1 MLVDTTNMGES
12 TYDKMRYMVDRL
24 NYLTLKYDEGHPEV
38 SDKEWDDLYFTLQYF
53 EKLMNFSYEDSPTRK
68 VNYQVVNQL
77 KKVKHNHKMLSLDKT
92 KSLEDVIAFS
102 SDKQMLVMA
111 KLDGLTCSLKYIDG
125 RLVSAETRGDGIIG
139 EDILHNALVIPSIP
153 NRINYTEELIIDGEI
168 VCLEKDFA
176 PFKKE
181 YKNSRN
187 FAAGSIRLLDSKECA
202 KRNLTFIAWDVIK
215 GFEKDKWAYPK
226 NNKLGYKLIQ
236 LEDLGFTIVPKSC
249 FYLREHPTKEEL
261 LIQIQVIKDIAYKDT
276 IPIDGIVFKFND
288 IAYGK
293 SLGETAH
300 HFKNAIA
307 YKFYDETYATTLR
320 NIEWSMG
327 RTGILT
333 PVAVFD
339 TIDIDGSEVSR
350 ANLHNLS
357 IMEKVLGTKPFKGQK
372 IWVAKMNMIIPQIQK
387 ADIDTAP
394 DIENIIDI
402 PTHCPICAQKLLRK
416 KENDSVFLVCENNS
430 CSGKFINQ
438 LNHYC
443 GKKGLDI
450 KGLSLATLEKLVD
463 WGWIKN
469 IKDIYYL
476 KNHRGEW
483 INKAGFGEKSV
494 DNILNSIEASRNCSL
509 NSFISALGIPLIGTN
524 ISKEL
529 IKHFNT
535 YKAFREAINNQYD
548 FSSLDGFA
556 TAKSN
561 ALLTFDYSEAD
572 QIVATE
578 ITIQK
583 VAQLAQSDL
592 PLKNKK
598 YAITGAVKQFKN
610 RNELKSYIEERGGKV
625 VSAVSKNVD
634 YLINNDA
641 TATSSKNL
649 TAKKLGI
656 PIITETEFLE
666 ELS

>member
-1 MLVDTTNMGES
+1 MS
-12 TYDKMRYMVDRL
+12 
-24 NYLTLKYDEGHPEV
+24 
-38 SDKEWDDLYFTLQYF
+38 
-53 EKLMNFSYEDSPTRK
+53 
-68 VNYQVVNQL
+68 
-77 KKVKHNHKMLSLDKT
+77 
-92 KSLEDVIAFS
+92 
-102 SDKQMLVMA
+102 
-111 KLDGLTCSLKYIDG
+111 
-125 RLVSAETRGDGIIG
+125 
-139 EDILHNALVIPSIP
+139 
-153 NRINYTEELIIDGEI
+153 
-168 VCLEKDFA
+168 
-176 PFKKE
+176 
-181 YKNSRN
+181 
-187 FAAGSIRLLDSKECA
+187 
-202 KRNLTFIAWDVIK
+202 
-215 GFEKDKWAYPK
+215 
-226 NNKLGYKLIQ
+226 
-236 LEDLGFTIVPKSC
+236 
-249 FYLREHPTKEEL
+249 
-261 LIQIQVIKDIAYKDT
+261 

-293 SLGETAH
+293 AQGETAH

-357 IMEKVLGTKPFKGQK
+357 ILNDILDIPWRGQTIYVYK
-372 IWVAKMNMIIPQIQK
+372 ANMIIPQIQK
-387 ADIDTAP
+387 ADTDTAP

-416 KENDSVFLVCENNS
+416 KENDSIFLVCENNS

-476 KNHRGEW
+476 KNHRNEW

-509 NSFISALGIPLIGTN
+509 NSFISALGIPLIGNN

-535 YKAFREAINNQYD
+535 YEAFREAINNQYD

-556 TAKSN
+556 MAKSN

-583 VAQLAQSDL
+583 VIQLTQSDL

-598 YAITGAVKQFKN
+598 YAITGTVKRFKN

-656 PIITETEFLE
+656 PIITEAEFLE